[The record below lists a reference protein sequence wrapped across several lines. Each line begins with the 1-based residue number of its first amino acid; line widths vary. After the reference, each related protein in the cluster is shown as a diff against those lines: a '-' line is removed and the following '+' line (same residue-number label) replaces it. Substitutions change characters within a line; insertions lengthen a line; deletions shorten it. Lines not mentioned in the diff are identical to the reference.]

1 MKNVIYANMIS
12 EARLRKIIQEELQRK
27 YLIEEGLWDDVKD
40 GVKKLSNYVT
50 EKFKSAANEWA
61 NTISEKIEALTNK
74 PEELDLVMSA
84 IKQGMAT
91 SGDSIILND
100 VLKIAKELSKE
111 SALDAVQSDLEGPV
125 KDKAK
130 KLQTGVAIG
139 EAYSI
144 LATNEYINH
153 QKILRETGIEMI
165 AGFGLAIVGG
175 LPLLFKGLFKLANFL
190 NAPKAAALFKK
201 AEHVTHAIEEK
212 VIDYIVPDALSYQI
226 YKFLNNKGYHVTKNK
241 KIITYEQY
249 KDDSDKSGARKKTDG
264 LVYKVL
270 LIYFAVNGLVGVLK
284 AGASLLGFVEGGATA
299 IKGVELAIGAKEVAN
314 IVKAAGAGAVA
325 ASNL

>member
-1 MKNVIYANMIS
+1 MKNVIYANVIS

-40 GVKKLSNYVT
+40 GVKKLSNYVS

-84 IKQGMAT
+84 IKQGVAA
-91 SGDSIILND
+91 SGDSIVLND
-100 VLKIAKELSKE
+100 ILKMAKELSKE
-111 SALDAVQSDLEGPV
+111 SALDVVQSDLEGPV

-130 KLQTGVAIG
+130 KLQTGAALG

-144 LATNEYINH
+144 LTTNEYINH

-226 YKFLNNKGYHVTKNK
+226 YKFLNNKQAEFRFTVYDLLNQNNSVSRTNTDSYIQDSQTNVLNRYYMLSFTYNFK
-241 KIITYEQY
+241 KYF
-249 KDDSDKSGARKKTDG
+249 AKKEGSAVEPTDG
-264 LVYKVL
+264 KK
-270 LIYFAVNGLVGVLK
+270 NR
-284 AGASLLGFVEGGATA
+284 
-299 IKGVELAIGAKEVAN
+299 KE
-314 IVKAAGAGAVA
+314 
-325 ASNL
+325 